1 MSQKGVKFHPHSQH
15 VQMENRY
22 TLHPINLSNPAELNS
37 MVEHKRVFSLKD
49 CELNIFETYQQCS
62 DVSLSYKGLVITSMM
77 RGKKVMYLSRQP
89 GFDFLPGETV
99 VLPEGISMKVDFPEA
114 DEKHPVQCAT
124 LAFNWEKV
132 NETIDFLNENYP
144 RQGSPNEW
152 KLNFSYY
159 HFYNNRELTNSLNR
173 LISISMG
180 DEIAKDA
187 LADLELKSL
196 LVRVIQT
203 QNMALLEADPV
214 VNRRL
219 TNVIQYIRQH
229 LTEKIGIELLCEKAC
244 MSKSVFFRLFKNTF
258 GISPLEYIIR
268 ERIALAK
275 SLLKS
280 PEVSITAACYQ
291 SGFNNLNYFARLF
304 KRMEGI
310 TPSEFQ
316 NLSATA

>member
-1 MSQKGVKFHPHSQH
+1 
-15 VQMENRY
+15 MENRF

-37 MVEHKRVFSLKD
+37 MVEHKRVFSLTD
-49 CELNIFETYQQCS
+49 CELNIFETYRQCS

-77 RGKKVMYLSRQP
+77 RGKKVMYLARQP

-99 VLPEGISMKVDFPEA
+99 VLPEGVSMKVDFPEA

-124 LAFNWEKV
+124 LAFNWQKV
-132 NETIDFLNENYP
+132 NQTIDFLNENYP
-144 RQGSPNEW
+144 RQEAPNEW
-152 KLNFSYY
+152 KLNFSQY

-173 LISISMG
+173 LIRISMS
-180 DEIAKDA
+180 DEMAKDA

-203 QNMALLEADPV
+203 QNMALLEGSPV
-214 VNRRL
+214 VNSRL

-244 MSKSVFFRLFKNTF
+244 MSKSVFFRLFKNAF

-268 ERIALAK
+268 ERIDLAK
-275 SLLKS
+275 SLLKN
-280 PEVSITAACYQ
+280 PEVSITTACYQ

-304 KRMEGI
+304 KRMEGV

-316 NLSATA
+316 NLSAT

>member
-1 MSQKGVKFHPHSQH
+1 
-15 VQMENRY
+15 
-22 TLHPINLSNPAELNS
+22 
-37 MVEHKRVFSLKD
+37 
-49 CELNIFETYQQCS
+49 
-62 DVSLSYKGLVITSMM
+62 MM
-77 RGKKVMYLSRQP
+77 RGKKVMYLSQQP

-99 VLPEGISMKVDFPEA
+99 VLPEGVSMKVDFPEA

-124 LAFNWEKV
+124 LAFNWQKV

-144 RQGSPNEW
+144 RQESPNEW
-152 KLNFSYY
+152 KLNFSHY

-180 DEIAKDA
+180 DEMAKDA

-203 QNMALLEADPV
+203 QNMALLETSPV

-229 LTEKIGIELLCEKAC
+229 LTDKIGIELLCEKAC

-268 ERIALAK
+268 ERIDLAK

-304 KRMEGI
+304 KRMEGV

>member
-1 MSQKGVKFHPHSQH
+1 MFK
-15 VQMENRY
+15 MENRF

-49 CELNIFETYQQCS
+49 CELNIFETYRQCS
-62 DVSLSYKGLVITSMM
+62 DVSLSYNGLVITSMM
-77 RGKKVMYLSRQP
+77 RGKKVMYLSQQP

-99 VLPEGISMKVDFPEA
+99 VLPEGVSMKVDFPEA
-114 DEKHPVQCAT
+114 DDKHPVQCAT
-124 LAFNWEKV
+124 LSFNWEKV
-132 NETIDFLNENYP
+132 NQTIDFLNENYP
-144 RQGSPNEW
+144 RQESPNEW
-152 KLNFSYY
+152 KLNFSHY

-180 DEIAKDA
+180 DERAKDA

-203 QNMALLEADPV
+203 QNMALLETDPV

-229 LTEKIGIELLCEKAC
+229 LTEKIGIEVLCEKAC

-268 ERIALAK
+268 ERIDLAK

-280 PEVSITAACYQ
+280 PEVSVTAACYQ

-304 KRMEGI
+304 KRIEGV

-316 NLSATA
+316 NLSEKKLR

>member
-1 MSQKGVKFHPHSQH
+1 
-15 VQMENRY
+15 MENRF
-22 TLHPINLSNPAELNS
+22 TLRPINLSNPAELNS

-49 CELNIFETYQQCS
+49 CELNIFETYRQCS
-62 DVSLSYKGLVITSMM
+62 DVSLSYNGLVITSMM
-77 RGKKVMYLSRQP
+77 RGKKVMYLSQQP

-99 VLPEGISMKVDFPEA
+99 VLPEGVSMKVDFPEA

-144 RQGSPNEW
+144 RQESPNEW
-152 KLNFSYY
+152 KLNFSHY

-203 QNMALLEADPV
+203 QNMALLETDPV

-219 TNVIQYIRQH
+219 TNVIQFIRQH

-258 GISPLEYIIR
+258 GLSPLEYIIR
-268 ERIALAK
+268 ERLDLAK

-280 PEVSITAACYQ
+280 PEVSVTAACYQ

-304 KRMEGI
+304 KRIEGV

-316 NLSATA
+316 NLSATV

>member
-1 MSQKGVKFHPHSQH
+1 
-15 VQMENRY
+15 MENRF
-22 TLHPINLSNPAELNS
+22 TLHPINLSNPGELNS

-49 CELNIFETYQQCS
+49 CELNIFETYRQCS
-62 DVSLSYKGLVITSMM
+62 DVSLSYNGLVITSMM
-77 RGKKVMYLSRQP
+77 RGKKVMYLSQQP

-99 VLPEGISMKVDFPEA
+99 VLPEGVSMKVDFPEA

-144 RQGSPNEW
+144 RQESPNEW
-152 KLNFSYY
+152 KLNFSHY

-203 QNMALLEADPV
+203 QNMALLETDPV

-219 TNVIQYIRQH
+219 TNVIQFIRQH

-258 GISPLEYIIR
+258 GLSPLEYIIR
-268 ERIALAK
+268 ERINLAK

-280 PEVSITAACYQ
+280 PEVSVTAACYQ

-304 KRMEGI
+304 KRIEGV

-316 NLSATA
+316 NLSATV